1 MAVLQSVPG
10 GPHLPSGPL
19 PLPRCGRGRGR
30 VPPHQPPA
38 SPQLTPPPQR
48 GSGAE
53 GEGGPHL
60 SPGPLPLPRCGRGRG
75 GCLLTNLLP
84 LPSSPRSRTAGAGPG
99 VRAALTFPL
108 SLPWWERKGGVS
120 TADMEY
126 SLLSHFSVT
135 MPCPVSTVWGGD
147 RTMLRSSPLPF
158 LLSLLTV
165 LHGASTCRL
174 RLRQ

>member
-1 MAVLQSVPG
+1 MFALFFFLFSA
-10 GPHLPSGPL
+10 LTFPL
-19 PLPRCGRGRGR
+19 P
-30 VPPHQPPA
+30 PA
-38 SPQLTPPPQR
+38 APTK
-48 GSGAE
+48 GEE
-53 GEGGPHL
+53 G
-60 SPGPLPLPRCGRGRG
+60 G